1 MAAEKG
7 HAPLV
12 SLLLATPGMDP
23 LAKDVVRGAQRRLR
37 ALSACLSPC
46 ITPLPFAAVSWGSAG
61 LCAGQRTCSR
71 SRAATGGPTR
81 RSGSIHG
88 VNRDRRRHIWGTGC
102 HSRSGAASLASAG
115 IFH

>member
-23 LAKDVVRGAQRRLR
+23 LAKDVVRGAQGRLR

-46 ITPLPFAAVSWGSAG
+46 TTPLPFAAVSWGSAG

-71 SRAATGGPTR
+71 SRAAAGGPAR
-81 RSGSIHG
+81 RSGSRQALSRG
-88 VNRDRRRHIWGTGC
+88 RRRYSQ
-102 HSRSGAASLASAG
+102 SRW
-115 IFH
+115 